1 MTTVK
6 TGYTLTGITGPYR
19 GLKFWPIEFTR
30 FLKSSTDKFLVFN
43 WSQAQ
48 DYFFNAHSTWNK
60 LCLLASDRTSD
71 AKSQPFVTVG
81 KAVAIEF
88 FSLLTLFRMV
98 TRWSHFTSHSYPR
111 LVKICRWLHA
121 AYIMQLETCLLI
133 AEADRDF
140 VVCVNCLDLQNQI
153 HLAIKNLLLFMAGWF
168 LVEKCAAWQ
177 KSNRKSSFSNI
188 SFSSYILHFSE
199 CERRF
204 KSLKRFWPYL
214 MAFRSCISTGKLQ

>member
-1 MTTVK
+1 MLKSSDSCQNRVSADRYHMTLSRAQV
-6 TGYTLTGITGPYR
+6 LTYCVYA
-19 GLKFWPIEFTR
+19 
-30 FLKSSTDKFLVFN
+30 SSTDKFLVFN
-43 WSQAQ
+43 WSQVQ

-98 TRWSHFTSHSYPR
+98 TRWSHSTSHSYPR
-111 LVKICRWLHA
+111 LVKICRWVHV
-121 AYIMQLETCLLI
+121 AYIMKLETCLLV

-140 VVCVNCLDLQNQI
+140 VVSFQRSICTKSNTS
-153 HLAIKNLLLFMAGWF
+153 AIKNLLLFMAGWF

-177 KSNRKSSFSNI
+177 KSNRKSSFSKI
-188 SFSSYILHFSE
+188 SSPSYILHLAE
-199 CERRF
+199 CE
-204 KSLKRFWPYL
+204 
-214 MAFRSCISTGKLQ
+214 T